1 MSKKKKET
9 AIRATQKYLKVDV
22 EKYPLILGYMLG
34 RQEAAEE
41 MAQEPPDPEESDQKG
56 DENREINN
64 HL

>member
-9 AIRATQKYLKVDV
+9 AIRTTQKYLRVDV

-41 MAQEPPDPEESDQKG
+41 LAQKPPDPD
-56 DENREINN
+56 N
-64 HL
+64 HEQTGA

>member
-1 MSKKKKET
+1 MSKKKRET

-41 MAQEPPDPEESDQKG
+41 MAQKPLDPEDPEKKG
-56 DENREINN
+56 A
-64 HL
+64 

>member
-56 DENREINN
+56 A
-64 HL
+64 